1 MNTLS
6 KESIRVKN
14 KNKGKRKKNKKV
26 YSRNSVEKSSYE
38 HIDLSSNNTNESFLS
53 ESSDTLN
60 DNLDFHVNE
69 NLPGKIIN
77 SYKFKENSEIIV
89 FEFRVSNKKWLLL
102 GNYKPPSQ
110 NDLSFINK
118 LNLALNFFSP
128 IYENF
133 VLLGDFNLSTEN
145 PNLKNFMCSFD
156 LESLIN
162 SPTCYKS
169 TNPSCIDLILTNK
182 QNHFMKSATFET
194 GLSDH
199 HKLIT
204 TILRKT
210 ISKGNSK
217 KMFYRDYKRFDQKK
231 FETELKFKLNSQTN
245 LSYSTFQEVFLEILN
260 KIAPVKV
267 KVLRFNNNAFMT
279 KSLRKAIMLR
289 SRLKNN
295 LNKQRSD
302 ENWNNYKKQRN
313 FCVKLLCQTKE
324 KIFSDINVKS
334 ISDNKKFWKTIKPFF
349 SNKGLNTNIMMLVED
364 NRIVHN
370 EEIIANIMNN
380 YFTNITTHL
389 KLKPSKIDPKANLES
404 IIDTFQNHESVQR
417 IKLANVKKEILNLSS
432 KKATRKGD
440 IPAKILKNSINT
452 YLSEL
457 TILINN
463 CLKEGVFPDDLKLAD
478 ITPIFKKEG
487 SLNKENYRPISILSH
502 LSKVFERI
510 LYKQIDSFMKN
521 KFSPY
526 LCGFRK
532 NHTAQYSLLK
542 MIKNW
547 KKRLDN
553 GEKVGAIFM
562 DLSKAFDTIN
572 HSLLLAKLKAYGF
585 SNQALRSLQS
595 YLCNRFQRSII
606 NGSFSSWNEMITGVP
621 QGSILGP
628 LLFNIFLND
637 IFLFISKC
645 QLCNYADDN
654 TLYKSGKNMQKI
666 KNDLE
671 MVS

>member
-1 MNTLS
+1 MNALS
-6 KESIRVKN
+6 KESVRVRN

-26 YSRNSVEKSSYE
+26 DSRNSVEESFHEHSS
-38 HIDLSSNNTNESFLS
+38 LSRNNWNESFLS
-53 ESSDTLN
+53 EYSDTLN
-60 DNLDFHVNE
+60 DDLIGLSKKCLTYPKNLIIGHLNINSVRNKFSSLQQTVLNKTDILLLSETKIDDSFPNSQFYAEGFKMYRKDRTKTGGGLLLYVNE

-89 FEFRVSNKKWLLL
+89 FEFSVSNKKWLLL
-102 GNYKPPSQ
+102 GNYRPPSQ
-110 NDLSFINK
+110 NDLSFISE

-182 QNHFMKSATFET
+182 KNHFMKSATFET

-231 FETELKFKLNSQTN
+231 FETELKLKLNSQTN
-245 LSYSTFQEVFLEILN
+245 LSYPTFQAVFLEILN

-313 FCVKLLCQTKE
+313 FCVKLLRQTKE
-324 KIFSDINVKS
+324 KFFSDINVKS

-349 SNKGLNTNIMMLVED
+349 SNKGLNTNKMILVED
-364 NRIVHN
+364 NEIV
-370 EEIIANIMNN
+370 
-380 YFTNITTHL
+380 
-389 KLKPSKIDPKANLES
+389 LE
-404 IIDTFQNHESVQR
+404 
-417 IKLANVKKEILNLSS
+417 KEIM
-432 KKATRKGD
+432 
-440 IPAKILKNSINT
+440 
-452 YLSEL
+452 
-457 TILINN
+457 
-463 CLKEGVFPDDLKLAD
+463 
-478 ITPIFKKEG
+478 
-487 SLNKENYRPISILSH
+487 IS
-502 LSKVFERI
+502 
-510 LYKQIDSFMKN
+510 
-521 KFSPY
+521 
-526 LCGFRK
+526 
-532 NHTAQYSLLK
+532 
-542 MIKNW
+542 
-547 KKRLDN
+547 
-553 GEKVGAIFM
+553 
-562 DLSKAFDTIN
+562 
-572 HSLLLAKLKAYGF
+572 
-585 SNQALRSLQS
+585 
-595 YLCNRFQRSII
+595 
-606 NGSFSSWNEMITGVP
+606 
-621 QGSILGP
+621 
-628 LLFNIFLND
+628 
-637 IFLFISKC
+637 
-645 QLCNYADDN
+645 
-654 TLYKSGKNMQKI
+654 
-666 KNDLE
+666 
-671 MVS
+671 